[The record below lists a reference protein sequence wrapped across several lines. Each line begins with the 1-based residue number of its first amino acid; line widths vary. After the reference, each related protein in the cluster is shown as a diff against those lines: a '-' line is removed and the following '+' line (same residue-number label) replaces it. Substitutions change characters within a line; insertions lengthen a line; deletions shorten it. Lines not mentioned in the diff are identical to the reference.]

1 MNFFDENNF
10 PFFADDDR
18 VDGKLKVTG
27 AAKYAA
33 EYDVKN
39 VAYGVLVG
47 STIAKGTI
55 TSIDTKEA
63 KNAPGV
69 LDVIWHDNT
78 WKVDNLA
85 DEKKAASSRAGLRI
99 FHTSE
104 VFSYG
109 QPVALVVA
117 DHLEQAQ
124 YAAGLVKISYSTQ
137 PHNTDFDAAAAK
149 AKNEPYKQDDK
160 RGDVE
165 AWKNAPVKIERE
177 YTIPME
183 VHSPME
189 MHATI
194 AVWEGDDKLTVY
206 DKNHAVKDV
215 QRSIAGIFGL
225 KRENVF
231 VQAEFIGGG
240 FGSGL
245 RVWPHC
251 IAAII
256 AAKKLNRPVK
266 VTLTRPQM
274 FTMVGYR
281 PQSWQKI
288 SLGANKDGM
297 ITGAVHEA
305 ITNTSAYENFGED
318 CTGITQVMYNFPN
331 LRTMRKTVA
340 LNLATPIWMRAPG
353 EASGTFALESALDE
367 LAHTL
372 KMDPLQL
379 RIVNYAEKNP
389 ENNLPWSSNYLKQC
403 YELAAQK
410 FGWKNRKAAP
420 RSVKQ
425 GDWLV
430 GMGVGGG
437 TWSAWRSNATVR
449 AVLDDKGNLLLQSA
463 TSDMG
468 PGTGTAMVA
477 IAGEAMGMDK
487 AKIRFELGN
496 SRLPDSPG
504 QGGSVTVASV
514 GSAVHDACQELK
526 KKLAEMAAALPA
538 FKNAKLEDLVFA
550 NGKISLKTADAGAA
564 TYEEVIKAAGQTSID
579 ISKTSSPGVEGRKY
593 AFNSFAVHFAEVK
606 VHSKTGEI
614 KVTKVVS
621 AVDAGKIVSERTA
634 ASQIKGAVVW
644 GIGMALTEEQHVDQ
658 ATGKLTGKDF
668 ETYHVPRHTDVPE
681 IDVIFVNQPDPYLNP
696 MGSKGLGE
704 VGLLG
709 SSAAIANA
717 IFNATGK
724 RITSLPI
731 KPEKLLG

>member
-69 LDVIWHDNT
+69 VDVIWHDNT

-137 PHNTDFDAAAAK
+137 PHNTDFDATAAK

-579 ISKTSSPGVEGRKY
+579 ISKTSSPGAEGRKY

-606 VHSKTGEI
+606 VHIKTGEI

>member
-403 YELAAQK
+403 YDLAAQK

-526 KKLAEMAAALPA
+526 KKLAEMASALPA
-538 FKNAKLEDLVFA
+538 FKNTKLEDLVFA

-579 ISKTSSPGVEGRKY
+579 ISKTSSPGAEGRKY

>member
-1 MNFFDENNF
+1 MNLFDHNNLSFFS
-10 PFFADDDR
+10 DDDR

-33 EYDVKN
+33 EYN
-39 VAYGVLVG
+39 IPNTAYGVLVG

-55 TSIDTKEA
+55 QSVDISEA
-63 KNAPGV
+63 KKAPGV
-69 LDVIWHDNT
+69 IDVLHHDNT
-78 WKVDNLA
+78 WKVENLA
-85 DEKKAASSRAGLRI
+85 DEKKAGRAGLRI
-99 FHTSE
+99 FHTNE
-104 VFSYG
+104 VFSFG

-124 YAAGLVKISYSTQ
+124 YAAGLVKISYTSQ
-137 PHNTDFDAAAAK
+137 PHNTDFEAAVAK
-149 AKNEPYKQDDK
+149 AMNEPYKQDSK

-165 AWKNAPVKIERE
+165 AWKNAAVKIERE
-177 YTIPME
+177 YRIPIE

-194 AVWEGDDKLTVY
+194 AVWEGNDTLTVY

-215 QRSIAGIFGL
+215 QRSIANIFGL
-225 KRENVF
+225 KKENVF
-231 VQAEFIGGG
+231 VQAEFVGGG

-288 SLGANKDGM
+288 SLGASKDGV
-297 ITGAVHEA
+297 ISGVVHA
-305 ITNTSAYENFGED
+305 SITNTSAYENFGED

-340 LNLATPIWMRAPG
+340 LNLGTPIWMRAPG
-353 EASGTFALESALDE
+353 EASGTFALESAMDE
-367 LAHTL
+367 LAHQL

-379 RIVNYAEKNP
+379 RIVNYADKNP
-389 ENNLPWSSNYLKQC
+389 DNNLPWSSNYLKQC

-410 FGWKNRKAAP
+410 FGWKNRKAVP
-420 RSVKQ
+420 RSKKE

-430 GMGVGGG
+430 GMGMGGG
-437 TWSAWRSNATVR
+437 TWSAWRSGATVR

-468 PGTGTAMVA
+468 PGTATAMVA
-477 IAGEAMGMDK
+477 IAGEVMGMDK
-487 AKIRFELGN
+487 SKIKFELGN

-504 QGGSVTVASV
+504 QGGSVTTASV
-514 GSAVHDACQELK
+514 GSAVHDVCMELK
-526 KKLAEMAAALPA
+526 KKLAEMAAGDAR
-538 FKNAKLEDLVFA
+538 FKVEKAEMLVFA
-550 NGKISLKTADAGAA
+550 DGKIALKDNSASVA
-564 TYEEVIKAAGQTSID
+564 YEALLKAAGQSNIEITRTS
-579 ISKTSSPGVEGRKY
+579 TPGPEGRKY

-614 KVTKVVS
+614 KVTRVVS

-644 GIGMALTEEQHVDQ
+644 GIGMALTEEQKADPV
-658 ATGKLTGKDF
+658 TGKLSGKDF
-668 ETYHVPRHTDVPE
+668 ETYRVPRHTEVPAIE
-681 IDVIFVNQPDPYLNP
+681 VIFVNQPDPYLNP

-709 SSAAIANA
+709 SAAAIANA
-717 IFNATGK
+717 VFNATGK
-724 RITSLPI
+724 RVASLPI
-731 KPEKLLG
+731 TPEKLVG

>member
-1 MNFFDENNF
+1 MNLFDDTVLF
-10 PFFADDDR
+10 SDDDR

-33 EYDVKN
+33 EYN
-39 VAYGVLVG
+39 IPNTAYGVLVG

-55 TSIDTKEA
+55 QSVDIAEA
-63 KNAPGV
+63 KKAPGV
-69 LDVIWHDNT
+69 IDIIYHDNT
-78 WKVDNLA
+78 WKVENLA

-99 FHTSE
+99 FHTNE

-124 YAAGLVKISYSTQ
+124 YAAGLVKISYAAQ
-137 PHNTDFDAAAAK
+137 AHNTDFEAAAAK

-165 AWKNAPVKIERE
+165 AWKNAAVKIERE
-177 YTIPME
+177 YNIPIE

-231 VQAEFIGGG
+231 VQAEFVGGG

-266 VTLTRPQM
+266 VTLSRPQM

-288 SLGANKDGM
+288 SLGATKEGV
-297 ITGAVHEA
+297 ITGAVHA
-305 ITNTSAYENFGED
+305 SITNTSAYENFGED

-340 LNLATPIWMRAPG
+340 LNLGTPIWMRAPG
-353 EASGTFALESALDE
+353 EASGTFALESAMDE
-367 LAHTL
+367 LAHQL

-379 RIVNYAEKNP
+379 RIVNYADKNP
-389 ENNLPWSSNYLKQC
+389 DNNLPWSSNYLKQC

-410 FGWKNRKAAP
+410 FGWKNRKATP
-420 RSVKQ
+420 RSKKE

-430 GMGVGGG
+430 GMGMGGG
-437 TWSAWRSNATVR
+437 TWSAWRSGATVR
-449 AVLDDKGNLLLQSA
+449 ALLDNSGNLLLQSA

-468 PGTGTAMVA
+468 PGTATAMVA

-487 AKIRFELGN
+487 SKIRFELGN

-504 QGGSVTVASV
+504 QGGSVTTASV
-514 GSAVHDACQELK
+514 GSAVHNVCQELK
-526 KKLAEMAAALPA
+526 KKLAELAAGDPK
-538 FKNAKLEDLVFA
+538 FKVEKADMLVFA
-550 NGKISLKTADAGAA
+550 DGKITLKDNSASVA
-564 TYEEVIKAAGQTSID
+564 YEALLKAAGQNNID
-579 ISKTSSPGVEGRKY
+579 ITKTSTPGPEGRKY

-644 GIGMALTEEQHVDQ
+644 GIGMALTEEQKADP
-658 ATGKLTGKDF
+658 ATGKLSGKDF
-668 ETYHVPRHTDVPE
+668 ETYHVPRHVEVPA

-709 SSAAIANA
+709 SAAAIANA
-717 IFNATGK
+717 VFNATGK

-731 KPEKLLG
+731 TPDKLKG

>member
-1 MNFFDENNF
+1 MGFLDDNTPF
-10 PFFADDDR
+10 FFADDDR
-18 VDGKLKVTG
+18 VDGKQKVTG
-27 AAKYAA
+27 AAKYTA
-33 EYDVKN
+33 EYQVPN
-39 VAYGVLVG
+39 TAYGVLVG

-55 TSIDTKEA
+55 TAIDITEA
-63 KNAPGV
+63 KKAPGV
-69 LDVIWHDNT
+69 IDVLHHDNT

-99 FHTSE
+99 FHTNE
-104 VFSYG
+104 VFSFG

-124 YAAGLVKISYSTQ
+124 YAASLVKITYDKQ
-137 PHNTDFDAAAAK
+137 PHNTDFEASAAK
-149 AKNEPYKQDDK
+149 VKNEPYKQDNK

-165 AWKNAPVKIERE
+165 AWKNAAVKIEKE
-177 YTIPME
+177 YHIPIE
-183 VHSPME
+183 VHNPME

-194 AVWEGDDKLTVY
+194 AVWDGDDKLTVY

-215 QRSIAGIFGL
+215 QRTIANIFGL

-231 VQAEFIGGG
+231 IQAEFVGGG

-251 IAAII
+251 VAAII

-288 SLGANKDGM
+288 SLGAGKDGVV
-297 ITGAVHEA
+297 TGVVHAA
-305 ITNTSAYENFGED
+305 ITNTSAYENFDED

-340 LNLATPIWMRAPG
+340 LNLGTPIWMRAPG
-353 EASGTFALESALDE
+353 EASGTFALECMMDE
-367 LAHTL
+367 LAHLL

-379 RIVNYAEKNP
+379 RLVNYAEKNP

-410 FGWKNRKAAP
+410 FGWKKRKATP
-420 RSVKQ
+420 RSNKQ

-430 GMGVGGG
+430 GMGMGGG
-437 TWSAWRSNATVR
+437 TWSAWRSGATVR
-449 AVLDDKGNLLLQSA
+449 AVLNDGGNLLLQSA

-468 PGTGTAMVA
+468 PGTATAMVV
-477 IAGEAMGMDK
+477 IANEVTGIDK
-487 AKIRFELGN
+487 PKIKFELGN
-496 SRLPDSPG
+496 SKLPDSPG
-504 QGGSVTVASV
+504 QGGSVTTASV
-514 GSAVHDACQELK
+514 GSAVHDVCIELK
-526 KKLAEMAAALPA
+526 KKLAELAVNNPQ
-538 FKNAKLEDLVFA
+538 FKNAKAEELVFA
-550 NGKISLKTADAGAA
+550 NGKITLKDNSATI
-564 TYEEVIKAAGQTSID
+564 TYEALLKAAGKNSID
-579 ISKTSSPGVEGRKY
+579 ISKTSTPGPEGRKY

-621 AVDAGKIVSERTA
+621 AVDAGKIVSEKTA

-644 GIGMALTEEQHVDQ
+644 GIGMALTEEQKADPV
-658 ATGKLTGKDF
+658 TGKLSGKDF
-668 ETYHVPRHTDVPE
+668 ETYHVPRHPQVPD

-717 IFNATGK
+717 VFNATGK

-731 KPEKLLG
+731 TPEKLK

>member
-47 STIAKGTI
+47 STIAKGSI

-69 LDVIWHDNT
+69 IDVIWHDNT

-99 FHTSE
+99 FHTNE

-124 YAAGLVKISYSTQ
+124 YAAGLVKISYSAQ

-149 AKNEPYKQDDK
+149 AKKEPYKQDDK

-177 YTIPME
+177 YTIPIE

-266 VTLTRPQM
+266 ITLTRPQM

-288 SLGANKDGM
+288 SLGATKEGL

-353 EASGTFALESALDE
+353 EASGTFALECAMDE

-437 TWSAWRSNATVR
+437 TWSAWRSSATVR

-487 AKIRFELGN
+487 AKIKFELGN

-514 GSAVHDACQELK
+514 GSAVYDACQELK
-526 KKLAEMAAALPA
+526 KKLAEMAASLPA

-579 ISKTSSPGVEGRKY
+579 ISKTSSPGAEGRKY

-668 ETYHVPRHTDVPE
+668 ETYHVPRHTEVPE

-717 IFNATGK
+717 VFNATGK

-731 KPEKLLG
+731 KPEKLK

>member
-1 MNFFDENNF
+1 MGFFDDNN
-10 PFFADDDR
+10 PFAFADDDR

-27 AAKYAA
+27 AARYAA
-33 EYDVKN
+33 EYN
-39 VAYGVLVG
+39 IPNTAYGVLVG

-55 TSIDTKEA
+55 QSIDITEA
-63 KNAPGV
+63 KKAPGV
-69 LDVIWHDNT
+69 IDVLHHDNT
-78 WKVDNLA
+78 WKVENLA
-85 DEKKAASSRAGLRI
+85 DENKAANTRIGLRI
-99 FHTSE
+99 FHTNE
-104 VFSYG
+104 VYSYG
-109 QPVALVVA
+109 QPIALVVA

-124 YAAGLVKISYSTQ
+124 YAASLVKISYNAQ
-137 PHNTDFDAAAAK
+137 PHNTDFAASVAK
-149 AKNEPYKQDDK
+149 AKNEPFKNDHK

-165 AWKNAPVKIERE
+165 AWKNGAVKIEQE
-177 YTIPME
+177 YNIPIE

-215 QRSIAGIFGL
+215 QRSIANVFGL

-231 VQAEFIGGG
+231 VQAEFVGGG
-240 FGSGL
+240 FGCGL

-288 SLGANKDGM
+288 SLGASKDG
-297 ITGAVHEA
+297 IVTGMVHAA
-305 ITNTSAYENFGED
+305 ITNTSAYENFNED
-318 CTGITQVMYNFPN
+318 CTGISQVMYHFPN
-331 LRTMRKTVA
+331 LRTMTKTVA
-340 LNLATPIWMRAPG
+340 LNLGTPIWMRAPG
-353 EASGTFALESALDE
+353 EASGTFALESAMDE
-367 LAHTL
+367 LAHNL

-389 ENNLPWSSNYLKQC
+389 DNNLPWSSNYLKQC

-410 FGWKNRKAAP
+410 FGWKNRKATP
-420 RSVKQ
+420 RSNKQ

-437 TWSAWRSNATVR
+437 TWSAWRAGATVR

-477 IAGEAMGMDK
+477 IASEAMGMDK

-504 QGGSVTVASV
+504 QGGSVTTASV
-514 GSAVHDACQELK
+514 GSAVHDVCMELR
-526 KKLAEMAAALPA
+526 KKLAELAASDPK
-538 FKNAKLEDLVFA
+538 FKVDNASMLVFA
-550 NGKISLKTADAGAA
+550 DGKITLKDNSASVA
-564 TYEEVIKAAGQTSID
+564 YEALLKAAGQSAID
-579 ISKTSSPGVEGRKY
+579 ISKSSAQGPEGGKY

-621 AVDAGKIVSERTA
+621 AVDAGKIVSEKTA

-644 GIGMALTEEQHVDQ
+644 GIGMALTEEQKADPV
-658 ATGKLTGKDF
+658 TGKLSGKDF
-668 ETYHVPRHTDVPE
+668 ETYHVPRHPQVPE

-709 SSAAIANA
+709 SAAAIANA
-717 IFNATGK
+717 VFNATGK
-724 RITSLPI
+724 RVTSLPI
-731 KPEKLLG
+731 TPEKLKG

>member
-1 MNFFDENNF
+1 MGFFDDNN
-10 PFFADDDR
+10 PFAFADDDR

-33 EYDVKN
+33 EYN
-39 VAYGVLVG
+39 IPNTAYGVLVG

-55 TSIDTKEA
+55 QSIDITEA
-63 KNAPGV
+63 KKAPGV
-69 LDVIWHDNT
+69 IDVLHHDNT
-78 WKVDNLA
+78 WKVENLA
-85 DEKKAASSRAGLRI
+85 DEKKAAGTRIGLRI
-99 FHTSE
+99 FHTNE
-104 VFSYG
+104 VYSYG
-109 QPVALVVA
+109 QPIALVVA

-124 YAAGLVKISYSTQ
+124 YAASLVKISYNAQ
-137 PHNTDFDAAAAK
+137 PHNTDFAASVAK
-149 AKNEPYKQDDK
+149 AKNEPFKNDHK

-165 AWKNAPVKIERE
+165 AWKNGAVKIEQE
-177 YTIPME
+177 YNIPIE

-215 QRSIAGIFGL
+215 QRSIANVFGL

-231 VQAEFIGGG
+231 VQAEFVGGG

-266 VTLTRPQM
+266 VTLSRPQM

-288 SLGANKDGM
+288 SLGASKDG
-297 ITGAVHEA
+297 IVTGMVHAA
-305 ITNTSAYENFGED
+305 ITNTSAYENFNED
-318 CTGITQVMYNFPN
+318 CTGISQVMYHFPN
-331 LRTMRKTVA
+331 LRTMTKTVA
-340 LNLATPIWMRAPG
+340 LNLGTPIWMRAPG
-353 EASGTFALESALDE
+353 EASGTFALESAMDE
-367 LAHTL
+367 LAHNL

-389 ENNLPWSSNYLKQC
+389 DNNLPWSSNYLKQC

-410 FGWKNRKAAP
+410 FGWKNRKATP
-420 RSVKQ
+420 RSNKQ

-437 TWSAWRSNATVR
+437 TWSAWRAGATVR

-477 IAGEAMGMDK
+477 IASEAMGMDK
-487 AKIRFELGN
+487 ARIRFELGN

-504 QGGSVTVASV
+504 QGGSVTTASV
-514 GSAVHDACQELK
+514 GSAVHDVCMELK
-526 KKLAEMAAALPA
+526 KKLAELAASDPK
-538 FKNAKLEDLVFA
+538 FKVDNASMLVFA
-550 NGKISLKTADAGAA
+550 DGKITLKDNSASVA
-564 TYEEVIKAAGQTSID
+564 YEALLKAAGQSAID
-579 ISKTSSPGVEGRKY
+579 ISKSSAQGPEGGKY

-614 KVTKVVS
+614 KVTRVVS
-621 AVDAGKIVSERTA
+621 AVDAGKIVSEKTA

-644 GIGMALTEEQHVDQ
+644 GIGMALTEEQKADPV
-658 ATGKLTGKDF
+658 TGKLSGKDF
-668 ETYHVPRHTDVPE
+668 ETYHVPRHPQVPE

-709 SSAAIANA
+709 SAAAIANA
-717 IFNATGK
+717 VFNATGK

-731 KPEKLLG
+731 TPEKLKG

>member
-1 MNFFDENNF
+1 MGFLDDNT
-10 PFFADDDR
+10 PFTFKDDDR

-33 EYDVKN
+33 EYNVPN

-55 TSIDTKEA
+55 QSIDTAEA
-63 KNAPGV
+63 KKAPGV
-69 LDVIWHDNT
+69 IDVLHHENT

-85 DEKKAASSRAGLRI
+85 DEKKAARFGLRI
-99 FHTSE
+99 FHTNQ
-104 VFSYG
+104 VYSYG

-124 YAAGLVKISYSTQ
+124 YAASLVKISYNKEA
-137 PHNTDFDAAAAK
+137 HNTDFDASVNK
-149 AKNEPYKQDDK
+149 AKNEPYKQDSK

-165 AWKNAPVKIERE
+165 AWKNAAVKLERE
-177 YTIPME
+177 YNIPME

-189 MHATI
+189 MHGTI

-215 QRSIAGIFGL
+215 QRSIANIFGL
-225 KRENVF
+225 KTENVF

-288 SLGANKDGM
+288 SIGAGKDGV
-297 ITGAVHEA
+297 INGVVHES

-340 LNLATPIWMRAPG
+340 LNLGTPIWMRAPG
-353 EASGTFALESALDE
+353 EASGTFALESAMDE
-367 LAHTL
+367 LAHNL

-379 RIVNYAEKNP
+379 RLVNYADKNP
-389 ENNLPWSSNYLKQC
+389 DNNLPWSSNYLKQC
-403 YELAAQK
+403 YELASQK
-410 FGWKNRKAAP
+410 FGWGRRKATP
-420 RSVKQ
+420 RSNKQ

-430 GMGVGGG
+430 GMGMGGG
-437 TWSAWRSNATVR
+437 TWSAWREGATVK

-468 PGTGTAMVA
+468 PGTATAMVL
-477 IAGEAMGMDK
+477 IASEALGMDK
-487 AKIRFELGN
+487 SKIKFELGN
-496 SRLPDSPG
+496 SKLPNSPG
-504 QGGSVTVASV
+504 QGGSVTTASV
-514 GSAVHDACQELK
+514 GSAVHDVCMEVK
-526 KKLAEMAAALPA
+526 KKLAELAASDAR
-538 FKNAKLEDLVFA
+538 FKVEQADMLVFA
-550 NGKISLKTADAGAA
+550 DGKISLKDNSAAVSYDALL
-564 TYEEVIKAAGQTSID
+564 KNAGQATIE
-579 ISKTSSPGVEGRKY
+579 ITKTSTPGPEGRKY

-621 AVDAGKIVSERTA
+621 AVDAGKIVSEKTA

-644 GIGMALTEEQHVDQ
+644 GIGMALTEEQKADPV
-658 ATGKLTGKDF
+658 TGKLSGKDF
-668 ETYHVPRHTDVPE
+668 ETYHVPRHPQVPE
-681 IDVIFVNQPDPYLNP
+681 IDVIFVNQPDPFLNP

-709 SSAAIANA
+709 SAAAIANA
-717 IFNATGK
+717 VFNATGK

-731 KPEKLLG
+731 TPEKLK